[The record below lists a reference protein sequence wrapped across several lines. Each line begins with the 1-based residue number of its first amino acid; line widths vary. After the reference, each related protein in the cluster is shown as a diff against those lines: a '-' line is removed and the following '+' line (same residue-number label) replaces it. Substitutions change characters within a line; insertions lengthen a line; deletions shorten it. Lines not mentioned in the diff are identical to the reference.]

1 METKFIKPENMEQ
14 KLFDLILNT
23 ESMDDE
29 ERWYW
34 LDIYNEMTEEQ
45 IERLYDIL
53 EEEKIKLEKINK
65 I

>member
-29 ERWYW
+29 ER
-34 LDIYNEMTEEQ
+34 
-45 IERLYDIL
+45 
-53 EEEKIKLEKINK
+53 
-65 I
+65 